1 MVARVDCEAA
11 ERLAGTIALGEASD
25 EQRDVYRGHLAVC
38 QRCVNDLGGERE
50 IERTMALVTR
60 ARDAESWEPDLR
72 PGVAKGKRQR
82 FVWIYGAVLAAVTVV
97 AIAGARLTEPPKSTA
112 PAAHF
117 ASSQEAQAIAA
128 LNTQTAPRREGRAE
142 SLKFGSFAR
151 SASIELRVDGRGE
164 PMKCTIAR
172 TSGDLALDESICRT
186 AMHAHY
192 LQPR

>member
-1 MVARVDCEAA
+1 MVGRVDCEAA

-25 EQRDVYRGHLAVC
+25 EQRDAYRGHLAAC

-72 PGVAKGKRQR
+72 PGLAKGRKPR
-82 FVWIYGAVLAAVTVV
+82 FAWIYGAALAAVVVV
-97 AIAGARLTEPPKSTA
+97 AIAGTRLTQVPKSTA
-112 PAAHF
+112 PAAH
-117 ASSQEAQAIAA
+117 AVSSQEAQAIAA

-142 SLKFGSFAR
+142 SLKFWSPAR
-151 SASIELRVDGRGE
+151 STSIELRVDGRGE

-172 TSGDLALDESICRT
+172 SSGDRALDQSICRT
-186 AMHAHY
+186 AMHARY